1 MRKVKVENTKPIP
14 ARKDGGYITVQI
26 VDDSIL
32 VLNIYNNKI
41 LKARHCINILT
52 KEYATLK
59 GCIWS
64 VSKIETALDIQDH
77 YSYYYYSHR
86 WGETLKKKARM
97 SEKDEQ
103 TIRDLFETDMPAYA
117 SGKHIVELISR
128 LETEYQREKRE
139 ITEMNRIQ
147 KVKETMDKVPDV
159 PYGIKEWINQREL
172 GGQDY
177 MLKDR
182 ETGLWTC
189 SSCGKE
195 SKEEQIKTE
204 SKSKPRNNDTVICPK
219 CKKKI
224 QILTRK
230 KYVDVVTHFA
240 MVQQIDDEMSVIR
253 HFKAEIFCEPKKRK
267 AIGIEEE
274 IRIIMY
280 KDAQGF
286 SKGNA
291 FSQKRICSIYYEQ
304 YNHPSWVP
312 DGGHHEGCFD
322 NKSNPA
328 NKEEYQGYL
337 YDDGIEEAFKDTAYE
352 EWSRLFT
359 QMSAAGIKANYNR
372 LMVTQ
377 DDMNLIGVME
387 LLFKGR
393 FIRLLREESD
403 NISYWSKGYCGP
415 LRLSG
420 SSIEDVFAIGD
431 RQKINRIREKNGG
444 EAMLDWMRWSD
455 SHRQKISDKTL
466 EWLLANGIS
475 PSDMA
480 WIKCRF
486 SLEQAMNYIERQRK
500 EQYKGNSVKQVIAQ
514 YEDYMSMCDKLHKDT
529 TDEMVYRP
537 RELKRRHDEAVAE
550 IERLNA
556 QLKADEYSKKFGEAE
571 KVLGLIREKFEYVGD
586 GFFIKVPE
594 KIVDIVSEGNY
605 LHHCAGA
612 TDRYFDRIKSHET
625 YICFLRK
632 VEEPD
637 IPFYTI
643 EVEPGGTIRQHRGM
657 YDEEPELDLVKPF
670 LREWQKEI
678 RKRMSKKDHELAA
691 VSKQKREENIAELKA
706 KNNTRVLNGLMEDFM
721 EAI

>member
-1 MRKVKVENTKPIP
+1 MKKVKVENTKPKKT
-14 ARKDGGYITVQI
+14 RKNGWFITTQLI
-26 VDDSIL
+26 DDCIL
-32 VLNIYNNKI
+32 VLNIYHNKI
-41 LKARHCINILT
+41 LQARHCINVLT
-52 KEYATLK
+52 GEYATLK

-64 VSKIETALDIQDH
+64 VSKIERALGLEADAR
-77 YSYYYYSHR
+77 YYYYSDSD
-86 WGETLKKKARM
+86 LKKRGVM
-97 SEKDEQ
+97 SEEDEEYIKDVIQ
-103 TIRDLFETDMPAYA
+103 LNYHYQRDRA
-117 SGKHIVELISR
+117 VEIISR
-128 LETEYQREKRE
+128 KETEYQREKRE
-139 ITEMNRIQ
+139 IVEMNRIQ
-147 KVKETMDKVPDV
+147 KVNDTMAKVPDV
-159 PYGIKEWINQREL
+159 PNGIKEWINQREL

-177 MLKDR
+177 MIKDR

-195 SKEEQIKTE
+195 SKEELIKTE
-204 SKSKPRNNDTVICPK
+204 SKGKPRNNDTVICPK
-219 CKKKI
+219 CKKKVK
-224 QILTRK
+224 ILTRK
-230 KYVDVVTHFA
+230 KSVNVITHFA
-240 MVQQIDDEMSVIR
+240 LVQPIDDEMSVIR
-253 HFKAEIFCEPKKRK
+253 HFKAEIYCAPKIRK
-267 AIGIEEE
+267 QIGIEEE

-291 FSQKRICSIYYEQ
+291 FSQKRICDIYYEQ
-304 YNHPSWVP
+304 YNFPSRVP

-322 NKSNPA
+322 NKSNPT
-328 NKEEYQGYL
+328 NKAEHQGYL
-337 YDDGIEEAFKDTAYE
+337 YDGGIEEAFKDTAYE
-352 EWSRLFT
+352 EWSRLFI

-393 FIRLLREESD
+393 FTRLLREESD

-420 SSIEDVFAIGD
+420 SSIEDVFDIAD

-455 SHRQKISDKTL
+455 RHRKKISDKTL
-466 EWLLANGIS
+466 EWLLANGIDS
-475 PSDMA
+475 GDMA

-500 EQYKGNSVKQVIAQ
+500 EQYKGKSVKQVIAQ
-514 YEDYMSMCDKLHKDT
+514 YEDYMNMCEKLHKDT

>member
-1 MRKVKVENTKPIP
+1 MRKVKVENTKPKKT
-14 ARKDGGYITVQI
+14 RKNGWFITTQLI
-26 VDDSIL
+26 DDCIL
-32 VLNIYNNKI
+32 ILNIFHNKI
-41 LKARHCINILT
+41 LQARHCINVLT
-52 KEYATLK
+52 GEYATLK

-64 VSKIETALDIQDH
+64 VSKIERALGLEVDAR
-77 YSYYYYSHR
+77 YYYYSDLD
-86 WGETLKKKARM
+86 LKKRGVM
-97 SEKDEQ
+97 SKEDEEY
-103 TIRDLFETDMPAYA
+103 IRDVFQLNYQCQRDRA
-117 SGKHIVELISR
+117 VEIISR
-128 LETEYQREKRE
+128 KETEYQREKRE
-139 ITEMNRIQ
+139 IAEMNRIK
-147 KVKETMDKVPDV
+147 KVEYTMDKVPDV
-159 PYGIKEWINQREL
+159 PNGIKEWINQREL

-177 MLKDR
+177 LIKDR

-195 SKEEQIKTE
+195 SREEQIKTE

-219 CKKKI
+219 CKKKV

-230 KYVDVVTHFA
+230 KSVDVITHFA
-240 MVQQIDDEMSVIR
+240 IVQPIDDEMSVIR
-253 HFKAEIFCEPKKRK
+253 HFKAEIYCAPKIRK
-267 AIGIEEE
+267 QIGINEE

-286 SKGNA
+286 SQRK
-291 FSQKRICSIYYEQ
+291 ICDIYYEQ
-304 YNHPSWVP
+304 YNNSFWVP

-322 NKSNPA
+322 NKRNPA
-328 NKEEYQGYL
+328 NKTECQGYL
-337 YDDGIEEAFKDTAYE
+337 YDGGIEEAFKDTAYE
-352 EWSRLFT
+352 EWSRLFI
-359 QMSAAGIKANYNR
+359 QMSAAGVKANYNR

-377 DDMNLIGVME
+377 DDMNLIRVIE

-393 FIRLLREESD
+393 FTRLMREESN
-403 NISYWSKGYCGP
+403 NISYWTKAYCGQ

-420 SSIEDVFAIGD
+420 SSIEDVFKIGD

-466 EWLLANGIS
+466 EWLLANRIDS
-475 PSDMA
+475 RDMA
-480 WIKCRF
+480 RIKCRF

-500 EQYKGNSVKQVIAQ
+500 EQYKGKSVKQVIAQ

-586 GFFIKVPE
+586 EFFIKVPE

-632 VEEPD
+632 IEEPD
-637 IPFYTI
+637 VPFYTI

-657 YDEEPELDLVKPF
+657 YDEEPELEKIKPF
-670 LREWQKEI
+670 LKKWQREIK
-678 RKRMSKKDHELAA
+678 KRMSKKDYELATA
-691 VSKQKREENIAELKA
+691 SKIKREENIAELKE

-721 EAI
+721 EAETA

>member
-1 MRKVKVENTKPIP
+1 MKKVKVENTKPKKT
-14 ARKDGGYITVQI
+14 RKNGWFITTQLI
-26 VDDSIL
+26 DDCIL
-32 VLNIYNNKI
+32 ILNIFHNKI
-41 LKARHCINILT
+41 LQARHCINVLT
-52 KEYATLK
+52 GEYATLK

-64 VSKIETALDIQDH
+64 VTKIERVLGLESDAR
-77 YSYYYYSHR
+77 YYYYSDSD
-86 WGETLKKKARM
+86 LKKRGVM
-97 SEKDEQ
+97 SKEDEEY
-103 TIRDLFETDMPAYA
+103 IRDVIQLNYHYKRDSA
-117 SGKHIVELISR
+117 VEIISR
-128 LETEYQREKRE
+128 KETEYQREKRE

-147 KVKETMDKVPDV
+147 KVKDTMDKVPDV
-159 PYGIKEWINQREL
+159 PNGIKEWINQREL

-177 MLKDR
+177 MIKDR

-195 SKEEQIKTE
+195 SKEDQIKTE
-204 SKSKPRNNDTVICPK
+204 SKGKARNNDTVICPK

-230 KYVDVVTHFA
+230 KSVDIVTHFA
-240 MVQQIDDEMSVIR
+240 MVQPIDDEMSVVR
-253 HFKAEIFCEPKKRK
+253 HFKAEIYCAPKIRK
-267 AIGIEEE
+267 QIGIEEE

-291 FSQKRICSIYYEQ
+291 FSQKRICGIYYEQ

-328 NKEEYQGYL
+328 NKAEYQGYL

-352 EWSRLFT
+352 EWSRLFI

-377 DDMNLIGVME
+377 DDTNLIGVIE

-403 NISYWSKGYCGP
+403 KIAYWSKAYCGP

-480 WIKCRF
+480 WIKCRL

-500 EQYKGNSVKQVIAQ
+500 EQYKGKSVKQVIAQ

-571 KVLGLIREKFEYVGD
+571 KVLGLIREKFEYIGD
-586 GFFIKVPE
+586 EFFIMVPE

>member
-1 MRKVKVENTKPIP
+1 MRKVKVENTKPKKT
-14 ARKDGGYITVQI
+14 RKNGWFITTQLI
-26 VDDSIL
+26 DDCIL
-32 VLNIYNNKI
+32 ILNIFHNKV
-41 LKARHCINILT
+41 LQARHCINVLT
-52 KEYATLK
+52 GEYATLK

-64 VSKIETALDIQDH
+64 VSKIERALGLESDAR
-77 YSYYYYSHR
+77 YYYYSDS
-86 WGETLKKKARM
+86 GLKKRGAM
-97 SEKDEQ
+97 SEEDEEY
-103 TIRDLFETDMPAYA
+103 IRDVIQLNYHCQSDRA
-117 SGKHIVELISR
+117 VEIISR
-128 LETEYQREKRE
+128 KETEYQREKRE
-139 ITEMNRIQ
+139 IVEMNRIQ
-147 KVKETMDKVPDV
+147 KVNDTMAKVPDV
-159 PYGIKEWINQREL
+159 PNGIKEWINQREL

-177 MLKDR
+177 MIKDR

-195 SKEEQIKTE
+195 SKEDRIKTE
-204 SKSKPRNNDTVICPK
+204 SKGKARNNDTVICPK
-219 CKKKI
+219 CKKKV

-230 KYVDVVTHFA
+230 KSVSVITHFA
-240 MVQQIDDEMSVIR
+240 LVQPIDDEMSVIR
-253 HFKAEIFCEPKKRK
+253 HFKAEIYCAPKIRK
-267 AIGIEEE
+267 QIGINEE

-280 KDAQGF
+280 KDD
-286 SKGNA
+286 A
-291 FSQKRICSIYYEQ
+291 FSQRKICGIYYEQ
-304 YNHPSWVP
+304 YNNPSWVP

-328 NKEEYQGYL
+328 NKAEYQGYL
-337 YDDGIEEAFKDTAYE
+337 YDGGIEEAFKDTAYE
-352 EWSRLFT
+352 EWSRLFI

-377 DDMNLIGVME
+377 DDMNLIGVIE

-403 NISYWSKGYCGP
+403 NISYWSKAYCGP

-455 SHRQKISDKTL
+455 NHRQKISDKTL
-466 EWLLANGIS
+466 EWLLANGIDS
-475 PSDMA
+475 GDMA

-500 EQYKGNSVKQVIAQ
+500 EQYKGKSVKQVIAQ

-556 QLKADEYSKKFGEAE
+556 QLKADEYSKKFVEAE
-571 KVLGLIREKFEYVGD
+571 KVLGLIREKFEYVED
-586 GFFIKVPE
+586 RFFIKVPE

-721 EAI
+721 EAIL

>member
-1 MRKVKVENTKPIP
+1 MKKVLVERLEPKKTRKN
-14 ARKDGGYITVQI
+14 GWWITTQLI
-26 VDDSIL
+26 DDSVL
-32 VLNIYNNKI
+32 VLNIYKNKI
-41 LKARHCINILT
+41 LQSRHCINVLT
-52 KEYATLK
+52 GEYATLK
-59 GCIWS
+59 GKVWS
-64 VSKIETALDIQDH
+64 TTKIERVLGSDYDAR
-77 YSYYYYSHR
+77 YYYSADSKMKDR
-86 WGETLKKKARM
+86 GKM
-97 SEKDEQ
+97 SEEDENY
-103 TIRDLFETDMPAYA
+103 IRDVIQTNYSYSKVCVA
-117 SGKHIVELISR
+117 ELISR
-128 LETEYQREKRE
+128 KETEYWREKRE
-139 ITEMNRIQ
+139 LTEMNRIA
-147 KVKETMDKVPDV
+147 KVKATMDKVPDV
-159 PYGIKEWINQREL
+159 PPGIKEWINQREL

-182 ETGLWTC
+182 KTGLWTC

-195 SKEEQIKTE
+195 SKETQIKTE
-204 SKSKPRNNDTVICPK
+204 SKAKPRNNDIVICPK
-219 CKKKI
+219 CKKRV

-230 KYVDVVTHFA
+230 KTVDVFTHFA
-240 MVQQIDDEMSVIR
+240 LVQPIDDEMSVIR
-253 HFKAEIFCEPKKRK
+253 HFKAEISCEPKKRK
-267 AIGIEEE
+267 EIGINEE

-286 SKGNA
+286 SDDSRRK
-291 FSQKRICSIYYEQ
+291 ICGIYYEQ
-304 YNHPSWVP
+304 YNVPAWVP

-322 NKSNPA
+322 NKHNPA
-328 NKEEYQGYL
+328 NKAEHQCYL
-337 YDDGIEEAFKDTAYE
+337 YDQGIEEAFKNTAYE
-352 EWSRLFT
+352 EWSRLFI

-403 NISYWSKGYCGP
+403 NISCWSKAYCGP

-444 EAMLDWMRWSD
+444 ESMLSWMRWSD
-455 SHRQKISDKTL
+455 NHKQKISDKTL
-466 EWLLANGIS
+466 EWLLANGID
-475 PSDMA
+475 PGDMA

-500 EQYKGNSVKQVIAQ
+500 EQYKGKSAKQVIAQ

-529 TDEMVYRP
+529 SDEMVFRP
-537 RELKRRHDEAVAE
+537 RELKRRHDEAVAA

-556 QLKADEYSKKFGEAE
+556 QLKADEYSKKFGDAE
-571 KVLGLIREKFEYVGD
+571 KVLQIIRDKFEYVGD
-586 GFFIKVPE
+586 EFFIKVPE
-594 KIVDIVSEGNY
+594 RIVDIVSEGDY

-637 IPFYTI
+637 VPFYTI

-657 YDEEPELDLVKPF
+657 FDEEPELEKVKPF

-691 VSKQKREENIAELKA
+691 VSKEKREANIEELKE
-706 KNNTRVLNGLMEDFM
+706 KNNTRVLNGLIEDFM
-721 EAI
+721 EAV

>member
-1 MRKVKVENTKPIP
+1 MRKVKVENTKPKKT
-14 ARKDGGYITVQI
+14 RKNGWFITTQLI
-26 VDDSIL
+26 DDCIL
-32 VLNIYNNKI
+32 ILNIFHNKV
-41 LKARHCINILT
+41 LQARHCINVLT
-52 KEYATLK
+52 GEYATLK

-64 VSKIETALDIQDH
+64 VSKIERALGLEADAR
-77 YSYYYYSHR
+77 YYYYSDSD
-86 WGETLKKKARM
+86 LKKRGVM
-97 SEKDEQ
+97 SEEDEEYIKDVIQ
-103 TIRDLFETDMPAYA
+103 LNYHCQRDRA
-117 SGKHIVELISR
+117 VEIISR
-128 LETEYQREKRE
+128 KETEYQREKRE
-139 ITEMNRIQ
+139 IVEMNRIQ
-147 KVKETMDKVPDV
+147 KVKDTMAKVPDV
-159 PYGIKEWINQREL
+159 PNGIKEWINQREL

-177 MLKDR
+177 MIKDR

-195 SKEEQIKTE
+195 SKEELIKTE
-204 SKSKPRNNDTVICPK
+204 SKGKARNNDTVICPK
-219 CKKKI
+219 CKKKV

-230 KYVDVVTHFA
+230 KSVDVITHFA
-240 MVQQIDDEMSVIR
+240 LVQPIDDEMSVIR
-253 HFKAEIFCEPKKRK
+253 HFKAEIYCAPKIRK
-267 AIGIEEE
+267 QIGINEE

-291 FSQKRICSIYYEQ
+291 FSQRKICGIYYEQ
-304 YNHPSWVP
+304 YNNPSWVP

-328 NKEEYQGYL
+328 NKAEYQGYL
-337 YDDGIEEAFKDTAYE
+337 YDGGIEEAFKDTAYE
-352 EWSRLFT
+352 EWSRLFI
-359 QMSAAGIKANYNR
+359 QMSAAGIKANYNS

-377 DDMNLIGVME
+377 DDMNLIGVIE

-403 NISYWSKGYCGP
+403 NISYWSKAYCGP

-466 EWLLANGIS
+466 EWLLANGIDS
-475 PSDMA
+475 SDMA

-500 EQYKGNSVKQVIAQ
+500 EQYKGKSVKQVIAQ

-632 VEEPD
+632 IEEPD

>member
-1 MRKVKVENTKPIP
+1 MKKVLIERSEPKKTRKN
-14 ARKDGGYITVQI
+14 GWWITTQLI
-26 VDDSIL
+26 DDSVL
-32 VLNIYNNKI
+32 VLNIYKNKI
-41 LKARHCINILT
+41 LQARHCINVLT
-52 KEYATLK
+52 GEYATLK
-59 GCIWS
+59 GKVWS
-64 VSKIETALDIQDH
+64 ITKIERALGSDYDARYYCSSDSKMKDRGKMSEEDESYIRDVIQIN
-77 YSYYYYSHR
+77 YSY
-86 WGETLKKKARM
+86 
-97 SEKDEQ
+97 
-103 TIRDLFETDMPAYA
+103 
-117 SGKHIVELISR
+117 SGDCIAELISIK
-128 LETEYQREKRE
+128 ETEYRREKRE
-139 ITEMNRIQ
+139 IAEMNRIA
-147 KVKETMDKVPDV
+147 KVKATMDKVPDV
-159 PYGIKEWINQREL
+159 PDGIKEWINQREL

-195 SKEEQIKTE
+195 SKETQIKTE
-204 SKSKPRNNDTVICPK
+204 SKTKPRNNDIVICPK
-219 CKKKI
+219 CKKRV

-230 KYVDVVTHFA
+230 KTVDVFTHFA
-240 MVQQIDDEMSVIR
+240 LVQPIDDEMSVIR
-253 HFKAEIFCEPKKRK
+253 HFKAEISCEPKKRK
-267 AIGIEEE
+267 EIGIEEE

-280 KDAQGF
+280 KNAQGF

-291 FSQKRICSIYYEQ
+291 LSQRRICGIYYEQ
-304 YNHPSWVP
+304 YNKPAWVP

-328 NKEEYQGYL
+328 NKAEYQGYL
-337 YDDGIEEAFKDTAYE
+337 YDQGIEEAFKNTAYE
-352 EWSRLFT
+352 EWSRLFI

-372 LMVTQ
+372 LMCTQ
-377 DDMNLIGVME
+377 DDVNLIGLIE

-403 NISYWSKGYCGP
+403 NISYWSKAYRGP

-444 EAMLDWMRWSD
+444 ESMLYWMRWSD
-455 SHRQKISDKTL
+455 NHKQKISDKTL
-466 EWLLANGIS
+466 EWLLANGID
-475 PSDMA
+475 PGDMA

-500 EQYKGNSVKQVIAQ
+500 EQYKKKSVKQIIAQ
-514 YEDYMSMCDKLHKDT
+514 YEDYMSMCDKLHKNT
-529 TDEMVYRP
+529 TDEMVFRP

-556 QLKADEYSKKFGEAE
+556 QLKADEYSKKFGDAE
-571 KVLGLIREKFEYVGD
+571 KVLQTIREKFEYVGD

-594 KIVDIVSEGNY
+594 RIVDIVSEGNY

-637 IPFYTI
+637 VPFYTI

-657 YDEEPELDLVKPF
+657 FDEEPELDQVKPF

-691 VSKQKREENIAELKA
+691 VSKEKRKANIEELKE

-721 EAI
+721 EAV

>member
-1 MRKVKVENTKPIP
+1 MKKVKVENTKPKKT
-14 ARKDGGYITVQI
+14 RKNGWFITTQLI
-26 VDDSIL
+26 DDCIL
-32 VLNIYNNKI
+32 ILNIFHNKI
-41 LKARHCINILT
+41 LQARHCINVLT
-52 KEYATLK
+52 GEYATLK

-64 VSKIETALDIQDH
+64 VTKIERVLGLESDAR
-77 YSYYYYSHR
+77 YYYYSDSD
-86 WGETLKKKARM
+86 LKKRGVM
-97 SEKDEQ
+97 SKEDEEY
-103 TIRDLFETDMPAYA
+103 IRDVIQLNYHYKRDSA
-117 SGKHIVELISR
+117 VEIISR
-128 LETEYQREKRE
+128 KETEYQREKRE

-147 KVKETMDKVPDV
+147 KVKDTMDKVPDV
-159 PYGIKEWINQREL
+159 PNGIKEWINQREL

-195 SKEEQIKTE
+195 SKEDQIKTE
-204 SKSKPRNNDTVICPK
+204 SKGKARNNDTVICPK

-230 KYVDVVTHFA
+230 KSVDIVTHFA
-240 MVQQIDDEMSVIR
+240 MVQPIDDEMSVVR
-253 HFKAEIFCEPKKRK
+253 HFKAEIYCAPKIRK
-267 AIGIEEE
+267 QIGIEEE

-291 FSQKRICSIYYEQ
+291 FSQKRICGIYYEQ

-328 NKEEYQGYL
+328 NKAEYQGYL

-352 EWSRLFT
+352 EWSRLFI

-377 DDMNLIGVME
+377 DDTNLIGVIE

-403 NISYWSKGYCGP
+403 KIAYWSKAYCGP

-480 WIKCRF
+480 WIKCRL

-500 EQYKGNSVKQVIAQ
+500 EQYKGKSVKQVIAQ

-571 KVLGLIREKFEYVGD
+571 KVLGLIREKFEYIGD
-586 GFFIKVPE
+586 EFFIMVPE